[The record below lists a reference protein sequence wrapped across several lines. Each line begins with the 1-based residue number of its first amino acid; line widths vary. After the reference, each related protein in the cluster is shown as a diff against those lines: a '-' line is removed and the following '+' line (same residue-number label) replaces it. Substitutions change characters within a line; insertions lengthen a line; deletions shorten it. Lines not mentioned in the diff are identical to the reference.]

1 MNEPFSA
8 SARTMYLER
17 MASELLD
24 VLIIGGGI
32 TGAGIAWDASRRG
45 LQAGLVEMGDYAQG
59 TSSRSTKLVHGGL
72 RYLKQGEVRLVAE
85 VGRERAL
92 LHKHAP
98 HVVIPA
104 PMLMPV
110 YKGGTFGYFASS
122 IGLYIYDR
130 LARVKHAERRR
141 MYRREQTEA
150 LEPLLKTEGL
160 RGSGHYYEYRTD
172 DARLTLEVMKTA
184 HRHGAS
190 IVNYAKAE
198 EMLYR
203 DGVIC
208 GARVKDT
215 RSGKSYDIYA
225 RKIVNAAGPWADHV
239 RSMDGKVEGKR
250 LMLTKGVHL
259 VVDYAKLPV
268 KQAIYIDVH
277 DGRMIFIIPRD
288 GKTYFGTTDTFYQD
302 DPGDVIATRADRDYL
317 LTAVNAAF
325 PTAALTSAD
334 IESSW
339 AGVRPLIHEDGKSPS
354 EISRKDE
361 IFVSDKGL
369 ITIAGGKLT
378 GFRKMAEKV
387 VDLVAAEIREG
398 TGRKFGGCTT
408 HEEVLS
414 GGDYSGYPTFEAMCE
429 ALLLEGERQG
439 VPEEAMSGWVTRYG
453 SNTPKLLAR
462 YTEYERAEA
471 KEQRAAASAGAGL
484 PVAAARE
491 DAGAD
496 GARDAGGTGGV
507 GGADGTGGSGSGS
520 AAGAGRR
527 ITVAVG
533 RAEALNHARQE
544 WALRAE
550 LDYAVEEEMIC
561 SAVDFLL
568 RRTGMILFDRRRAE
582 KLTGAVVRLL
592 GQRFGWN
599 EEKRRTELTRVQ
611 AELHAAAAFP
621 AMT

>member
-8 SARTMYLER
+8 SMRTAYLEN

-45 LQAGLVEMGDYAQG
+45 LRAGLVEMGDYAQG

-72 RYLKQGEVRLVAE
+72 RYLKQGEVKLVAE

-92 LHKHAP
+92 LHRHAP

-110 YKGGTFGYFASS
+110 YKGGTFGYYASS

-141 MYRREQTEA
+141 MYRREKTEA
-150 LEPLLKTEGL
+150 LEPLLKREGL
-160 RGSGHYYEYRTD
+160 KGSGHYYEYRTD

-208 GARVKDT
+208 GARVKDV

-225 RKIVNAAGPWADHV
+225 RKIVNAAGPWVDHV
-239 RSMDGKVEGKR
+239 RSLDGKVEGKR

-268 KQAIYIDVH
+268 KQAIYIDVP

-288 GKTYFGTTDTFYQD
+288 GKTYFGTTDTFYHD
-302 DPGDVIATRADRDYL
+302 DPGEAVATRADRDYL
-317 LTAVNAAF
+317 LNAVNAAF
-325 PTAALTSAD
+325 PTVRLTSAD

-361 IFVSDKGL
+361 VFISDKGL
-369 ITIAGGKLT
+369 VTIAGGKLT

-387 VDLVAAEIREG
+387 VDLVAAEVREG

-408 HEEVLS
+408 HKEVLS
-414 GGDYSGYPTFEAMCE
+414 GGDYSGYPSFEAMCE

-439 VPEEAMSGWVTRYG
+439 VPEEVLSGWVARYG
-453 SNTPKLLAR
+453 SNAPQLLAR
-462 YTEYERAEA
+462 YAAYERAEA
-471 KEQRAAASAGAGL
+471 SEQKAAADAAGL

-491 DAGAD
+491 DD
-496 GARDAGGTGGV
+496 GASIGGGGSAGGTGGA
-507 GGADGTGGSGSGS
+507 GA
-520 AAGAGRR
+520 AAGRR

-533 RAEALNHARQE
+533 RAESSQNARLE
-544 WALRAE
+544 RALRAE
-550 LDYAVEEEMIC
+550 LDFAVEEEMTC

-568 RRTGMILFDRRRAE
+568 RRTGMILFDRKRAE
-582 KLTGAVVRLL
+582 KLTSSVIRLL

-599 EEKRRTELTRVQ
+599 EEKKRLELARVQ

-621 AMT
+621 DMT